1 MFARMKIGSK
11 ILGTYAVVAA
21 LMIVLLIVAFR
32 ALTGISDVARHLS
45 AQTVPNV
52 ISVATFNEAETDV
65 GRALFA
71 LEVAEP
77 GTRARTDHLL
87 ALEAAFKRIDTSWRD
102 FDGRA
107 KSPEA
112 TRLFQELRAP
122 WDRWLQSARRIAE
135 LQKTFD
141 RTATAAGA
149 DTQQVRSARQQIQ
162 SAMAET
168 TELYQAAMPLIDRL
182 QEYQNSRVSGV
193 AQEAEGLVTSA
204 TIMLA
209 VVISVMILFIFV
221 IGTLVGRDV
230 GRIFATI
237 SEYLGRL
244 ARGDVPPP
252 LTEIR
257 GADFNA
263 VRDSLNGCI
272 GAINAL
278 VSESITLTGA
288 AVEGRLATRAD
299 CAKFQGD
306 YRKIV
311 QGVNDT
317 LDAVIGP
324 LNVAAEY
331 VDRISK
337 GDIPAKITDAY
348 KGDFNEIKNNLNTCI
363 DAVGAL
369 VAEADALTRA
379 AVEGKL
385 STRADASKVQGD
397 YRKIVQGVNA
407 TLDAVIGPLNV
418 SADYVNRI
426 SKGDI
431 PAKITD
437 AYQGDFNAIKNNLNT
452 CIDAV
457 GALVAEAGALT
468 RAAVEGKLSTRAD
481 PSKFQGD
488 YRKIVQGVNETLDAV
503 IGPLNVSAEYVDR
516 ISKGDIPKRIT
527 ENYKGDFNE
536 IKDNLNGC
544 IDNLNILIEEN
555 ERMAKA
561 QEAGDIDAFMP
572 VERFQGVYRTLAE
585 KGINAQVASHI
596 VVKKRIVEVVRKF
609 GDGDFSVEMEQ
620 LPGKKAFI
628 TEGVNLV
635 RRKLMALAGDTR
647 ALVEAAK
654 EGKLTTR
661 ADASRHQGEFRGV
674 VDGVNAT
681 LDAVI
686 APVQELAKVLEKMAA
701 GDLTTRVV
709 GDYSGD
715 FNLLKS
721 SANSAIQQ
729 IGLVMDKIAGNTT
742 MLAAAAEELSKT
754 SEQMSGNAEETSSQA
769 SVVSAASE
777 QVNKNAQT
785 VATSAQEM
793 SASIREIA
801 INSGEAARVAG
812 SAVRLAEGTNT
823 TIGKLGQSSAEIGQV
838 IKVITSI
845 AQQTNL
851 LALNA
856 TIEAA
861 RAGEAGKGFAV
872 VANEVKELA
881 KETAKATE
889 DISRKIEA
897 IQGDT
902 KSAVDAIT
910 QIGGVI
916 KQINDIQVTIA
927 GAVEEQSATTNSI
940 ERNASEAAKASGEI
954 ARNITGVAQAAANTA
969 SGASN
974 TQVASQGLSKM
985 ASELQTAVGR
995 FHI

>member
-71 LEVAEP
+71 LELAEP
-77 GTRARTDHLL
+77 GTRARADHLL

-418 SADYVNRI
+418 SADA
-426 SKGDI
+426 S
-431 PAKITD
+431 
-437 AYQGDFNAIKNNLNT
+437 NNLFWT
-452 CIDAV
+452 SMHV
-457 GALVAEAGALT
+457 FRL
-468 RAAVEGKLSTRAD
+468 
-481 PSKFQGD
+481 F
-488 YRKIVQGVNETLDAV
+488 
-503 IGPLNVSAEYVDR
+503 
-516 ISKGDIPKRIT
+516 
-527 ENYKGDFNE
+527 
-536 IKDNLNGC
+536 
-544 IDNLNILIEEN
+544 
-555 ERMAKA
+555 
-561 QEAGDIDAFMP
+561 
-572 VERFQGVYRTLAE
+572 
-585 KGINAQVASHI
+585 
-596 VVKKRIVEVVRKF
+596 
-609 GDGDFSVEMEQ
+609 
-620 LPGKKAFI
+620 
-628 TEGVNLV
+628 
-635 RRKLMALAGDTR
+635 LMAL
-647 ALVEAAK
+647 
-654 EGKLTTR
+654 
-661 ADASRHQGEFRGV
+661 
-674 VDGVNAT
+674 
-681 LDAVI
+681 
-686 APVQELAKVLEKMAA
+686 
-701 GDLTTRVV
+701 
-709 GDYSGD
+709 
-715 FNLLKS
+715 KS
-721 SANSAIQQ
+721 P
-729 IGLVMDKIAGNTT
+729 L
-742 MLAAAAEELSKT
+742 
-754 SEQMSGNAEETSSQA
+754 
-769 SVVSAASE
+769 
-777 QVNKNAQT
+777 
-785 VATSAQEM
+785 
-793 SASIREIA
+793 
-801 INSGEAARVAG
+801 
-812 SAVRLAEGTNT
+812 
-823 TIGKLGQSSAEIGQV
+823 
-838 IKVITSI
+838 
-845 AQQTNL
+845 
-851 LALNA
+851 
-856 TIEAA
+856 
-861 RAGEAGKGFAV
+861 
-872 VANEVKELA
+872 
-881 KETAKATE
+881 
-889 DISRKIEA
+889 
-897 IQGDT
+897 
-902 KSAVDAIT
+902 
-910 QIGGVI
+910 
-916 KQINDIQVTIA
+916 
-927 GAVEEQSATTNSI
+927 
-940 ERNASEAAKASGEI
+940 
-954 ARNITGVAQAAANTA
+954 
-969 SGASN
+969 
-974 TQVASQGLSKM
+974 
-985 ASELQTAVGR
+985 
-995 FHI
+995 